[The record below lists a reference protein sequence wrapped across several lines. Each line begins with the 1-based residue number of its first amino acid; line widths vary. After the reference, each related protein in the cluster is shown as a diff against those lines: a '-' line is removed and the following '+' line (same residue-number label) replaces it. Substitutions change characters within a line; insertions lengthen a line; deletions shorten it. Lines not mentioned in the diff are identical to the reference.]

1 MQSTLFIELTAS
13 EEANLSGGGGDKVKV
28 SIKQKAEGGT
38 VKINKSK
45 FDDDAT
51 ISADGVNTATVTFD

>member
-1 MQSTLFIELTAS
+1 MESTLFIELSAS
-13 EEANLSGGGGDKVKV
+13 EEANLSGGGGDRIKV
-28 SIKQKAEGGT
+28 SIKQKAKGGR
-38 VKINKSK
+38 VKIDDSR

>member
-13 EEANLSGGGGDKVKV
+13 EEANLSGGGDKVKV